1 MSTLDSHFVYRIYLP
16 TGASVAQTSVCAEAV
31 GCGIGVVVFPGTVLL
46 CGVGCRVGVVVFP
59 GSVPLG
65 GVTVVWG

>member
-1 MSTLDSHFVYRIYLP
+1 M
-16 TGASVAQTSVCAEAV
+16 AQTSVCAEAV
-31 GCGIGVVVFPGTVLL
+31 GCGIGGVVFPGTVLL
-46 CGVGCRVGVVVFP
+46 RAVGCGVGVVVFP

>member
-1 MSTLDSHFVYRIYLP
+1 M
-16 TGASVAQTSVCAEAV
+16 AQTSVCAEAV
-31 GCGIGVVVFPGTVLL
+31 SCGIGVVVFPGTVLL
-46 CGVGCRVGVVVFP
+46 CGVGCGVGVVVFP